1 MTSNR
6 ENLSRFLWLTSSPKC
21 KFVIQMWQKNLY
33 YISTLPSNQIMP
45 YCKVCQE
52 NTLNNWLPGD
62 HAIFSFHLIEIWP
75 DHVQRTTMEAAKI
88 WLDVT
93 LQRKCE
99 SCLNLALSGYGRL
112 NSWEWSKFCLI
123 PRKRESRKFAKIF
136 AWSNEME
143 CIRRAAKIWLD
154 FTLKGMYQGHPT
166 RIKFKTS

>member
-93 LQRKCE
+93 LERKCE
-99 SCLNLALSGYGRL
+99 SCLNLALSGYRRL

-123 PRKRESRKFAKIF
+123 PRKRESRKFAKNFCLIQR
-136 AWSNEME
+136 N
-143 CIRRAAKIWLD
+143 
-154 FTLKGMYQGHPT
+154 GMYQKS
-166 RIKFKTS
+166 R